1 MIAPVMAIA
10 VYLGDVGTGATVAA
24 DLDLRAFARSVDA
37 LRDVEPVER
46 VVFRAP
52 AAVERVMPE
61 FMATPT
67 LVKAVPG
74 AGRVDL
80 ELSDGGDRHA
90 LAGSFLWSGNE
101 VRWRWHRV
109 STGRYGKGLESLDGA
124 FPAMTVVVT
133 MADGEV
139 VHLEAPPARVRVA
152 LARGQD
158 ASVSLPAPK
167 GVPVELEADANATWA
182 LSAPEADGSRVL
194 SCAEASIDVR
204 HDPGNGRAVLCWLD
218 PVGQE
223 LRALQKRLAD
233 LERELPRRNDAER
246 PFVQQD
252 IDAVRT
258 RLRQLADAPRLDRFP
273 PAPALRLRGPGGRDF
288 AILTIESR

>member
-1 MIAPVMAIA
+1 MIGPWLAMVLC
-10 VYLGDVGTGATVAA
+10 LGDPSAA

-46 VVFRAP
+46 TVFRAP
-52 AAVERVMPE
+52 SAVERVEPE
-61 FMATPT
+61 FLAPPS
-67 LVKAVPG
+67 LVKAVSGP
-74 AGRVDL
+74 GRVDL

-90 LAGSFLWSGNE
+90 VAGSFLWSGNE

-109 STGRYGKGLESLDGA
+109 SAGRYAKALESLDGC
-124 FPAMTVVVT
+124 FPGMTVVVT
-133 MADGEV
+133 LGNGETV
-139 VHLEAPPARVRVA
+139 NLSVPPARVRIA

-158 ASVSLPAPK
+158 VPVSLPAPK
-167 GVPVELEADANATWA
+167 GVPVELEADADAAWT
-182 LSAPEADGSRVL
+182 LSAPAADGSRVL

-204 HDPGNGRAVLCWLD
+204 HQPASGRAVLCWLD

-223 LRALQKRLAD
+223 LRALQRRLD
-233 LERELPRRNDAER
+233 ELQRELPRRNDAER

-252 IDAVRT
+252 IDAARA
-258 RLRQLADAPRLDRFP
+258 RLAQLADAPRLDRFP

-288 AILTIESR
+288 AILTIEPR